1 VTITAHRLY
10 RRKEK
15 TVPKQ
20 SIADLVVAWEML
32 VTNVRAS
39 GGDVPGVDLYTP
51 PMEEILAQAK
61 DLSARLEMRR
71 GVKQQESKE
80 RRLLMQKGKKQAAR
94 LRAAL
99 KAYFGVDSER
109 LIEFGA
115 RPIRPRTRKN
125 QETADPPPPEIEAGA
140 GADGPES

>member
-1 VTITAHRLY
+1 MS
-10 RRKEK
+10 
-15 TVPKQ
+15 KQ
-20 SIADLVVAWEML
+20 SIAHLVVAWETL
-32 VTNVRAS
+32 VTNVRAN
-39 GGDVPGVDLYTP
+39 GADVPGVDVYAP
-51 PMEEILAQAK
+51 PMEEILARAK

-71 GVKQQESKE
+71 AVKQHESKE
-80 RRLLMQKGKKQAAR
+80 RRVLIQQGRKQAAR

-125 QETADPPPPEIEAGA
+125 RETADPPPPEIATGA
-140 GADGPES
+140 GEGGPES